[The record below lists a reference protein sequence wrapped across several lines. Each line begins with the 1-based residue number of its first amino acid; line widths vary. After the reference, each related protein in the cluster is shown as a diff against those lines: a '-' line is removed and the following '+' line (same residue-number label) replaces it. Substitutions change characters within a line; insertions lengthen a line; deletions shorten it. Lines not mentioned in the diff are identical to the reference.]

1 MREIKEE
8 FKRSYLSEDDFYY
21 DNPQTIVNEMDSNI
35 NDSVLQNAGDNE
47 LLVDTVNEQL
57 NIKINGSLYKVNGL
71 TKIE

>member
-35 NDSVLQNAGDNE
+35 NDRSEEHTSELQSHSFISYAVFC
-47 LLVDTVNEQL
+47 LKKKKKQH
-57 NIKINGSLYKVNGL
+57 
-71 TKIE
+71 